1 MGILTKIGCF
11 LIGWRVGILKD
22 CGEASHRTFKRLT
35 SAITIMMILWG
46 TIGFCFADKYIN
58 IDSIY
63 GKFTV
68 SFAFMVIA
76 LCMERIII
84 LAVGKPTWS
93 YVFRVILAVPMSFLG
108 AFIFGQIIFQNG
120 LAIKVDEN
128 REKLIQNARTHRLE
142 MYDADI
148 KMLTEAI
155 DSIGRINV
163 ELYEKLQKN
172 PVIKV
177 TDVDNK
183 EVVAGVD
190 DEGNPIKTGTTNV
203 VTRSM
208 GNPISA
214 QTKANENQLA
224 IYQEQLKK
232 LQENKSVV
240 DKEVRSDFAK
250 RKVGFIEELNATW
263 EVITSSFLS
272 ITFYCILFLVL
283 VSLEI
288 FVVTIKSGDTHCDY
302 DLIVEHQLNIKKK
315 TLEQTEDRLP
325 NKKDK

>member
-1 MGILTKIGCF
+1 
-11 LIGWRVGILKD
+11 
-22 CGEASHRTFKRLT
+22 
-35 SAITIMMILWG
+35 MMILWG

-58 IDSIY
+58 IDSMY
-63 GKFTV
+63 GKCAV
-68 SFAFMVIA
+68 SFAFMVIV
-76 LCMERIII
+76 LCIERIII

-93 YVFRVILAVPMSFLG
+93 YVFRFILAVLMSFLG
-108 AFIFGQIIFQNG
+108 AFIFDQIIFQNDLG
-120 LAIKVDEN
+120 IKVDEN
-128 REKLIQNARTHRLE
+128 REKQIQKAISYRLE
-142 MYDADI
+142 MYNTDI

-190 DEGNPIKTGTTNV
+190 DEGNPIKTKTTNV

-208 GNPISA
+208 ENPISA

-240 DKEVRSDFAK
+240 DKEVRLDFAK

-315 TLEQTEDRLP
+315 TLEQTEDRLL